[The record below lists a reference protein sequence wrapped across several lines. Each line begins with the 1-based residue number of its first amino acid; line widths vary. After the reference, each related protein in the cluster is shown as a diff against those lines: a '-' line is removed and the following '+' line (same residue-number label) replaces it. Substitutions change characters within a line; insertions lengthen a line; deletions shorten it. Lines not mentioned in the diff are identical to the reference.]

1 MEFAILFILAFVIGL
16 IVYMFSNQW
25 MLSVGTALVLF
36 LLNVISDTGAQSSWA
51 FSLIFGVPIV
61 FVGSLLGP
69 YVVELRR
76 GGGITVDAPDEG
88 AQTDS
93 GNEGAEK

>member
-1 MEFAILFILAFVIGL
+1 MLAVGAPIGL
-16 IVYMFSNQW
+16 
-25 MLSVGTALVLF
+25 F
-36 LLNVISDTGAQSSWA
+36 LISILTDGEAQSSWA

-76 GGGITVDAPDEG
+76 GEVLNESEVDDSHDQSSNNEK
-88 AQTDS
+88 TD
-93 GNEGAEK
+93 